1 MNYLISSIHNTNNI
15 EWVNFYNLEREFYE
29 YLAINGKTLLSENG
43 FEPEYHLVK
52 LRANKIASAP
62 PQYVRSIISVSK
74 SAIPTIK
81 QYLID
86 LRASYKLAMN
96 SIEKPFKV
104 YPSRFP
110 IIEPDLLQIN
120 IWRQQAVSS
129 RVLKVGQQA
138 PLCRFFVDADSR
150 NQAEIVA
157 NSLQTNFD
165 IKAAVLKSNLGQRR
179 NTLDSEPAIY
189 VTAPVSELL
198 TYFGVE
204 SIRLRRNSGIQYR
217 AMCQRKTDNESHR
230 INYGLIITTG
240 EPEIY
245 ETIPQRERPHKSNK
259 IKTQLTFPGS
269 LCGQFV
275 ELYEE
280 NHTKEKD

>member
-1 MNYLISSIHNTNNI
+1 MNYLLNSIHNTNSV
-15 EWVNFYNLEREFYE
+15 EWANFYKLERDFYDF
-29 YLAINGKTLLSENG
+29 LLINGKILMCENG

-52 LRANKIASAP
+52 LRANKVVSAP
-62 PQYVRSIISVSK
+62 PQYVRAIISVAK
-74 SAIPTIK
+74 SAIPTIQ
-81 QYLID
+81 QYLLD

-96 SIEKPFKV
+96 SIEKTFKN

-129 RVLKVGQQA
+129 RVLKSGQQA
-138 PLCRFFVDADSR
+138 PLCRFFIDADSR
-150 NQAEIVA
+150 DQAELVA
-157 NSLQTNFD
+157 NTLQTNYE
-165 IKAAVLKSNLGQRR
+165 IKATVLKSNLGQRR
-179 NTLDSEPAIY
+179 KTLDYEPAIY
-189 VTAPVSELL
+189 VTAPVTDLL
-198 TYFGVE
+198 SHFGVE

-217 AMCQRKTDNESHR
+217 AMCQRKTDDESHR

-240 EPEIY
+240 EPKIY
-245 ETIPQRERPHKSNK
+245 ETVPQRERTHKSSK

-269 LCGQFV
+269 LYGQFV

-280 NHTKEKD
+280 TNIEKKD